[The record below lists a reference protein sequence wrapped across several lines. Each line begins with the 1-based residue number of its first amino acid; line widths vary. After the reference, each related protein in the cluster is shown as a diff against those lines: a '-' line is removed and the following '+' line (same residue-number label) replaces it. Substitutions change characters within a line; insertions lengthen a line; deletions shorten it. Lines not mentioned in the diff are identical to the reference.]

1 MISERKK
8 LILKT
13 ILKEYTKTA
22 QAISSGLLV
31 EKYNLGISPA
41 TVRNEMMELENEGYI
56 FQPHTSAGRI
66 PTEMAYTLCVAEFID
81 TKKVNKNS
89 ENYAKVLDAIFAKD
103 EDAFKQ
109 VAKTIAELSGQTVF
123 WAFHKNNLYYTGISN
138 LFSQEEFKQLNLI
151 QDASAVIDRLDEI
164 IDQIFNE
171 LELGSKI
178 FIGSVNPFGNFLS
191 TVLLKYKHNNQSGI
205 FGILGPMR
213 MDYEKNLALIEYIK
227 NKFKD

>member
-1 MISERKK
+1 MISDRKR

-13 ILKEYTKTA
+13 IIKEYTKTA

-31 EKYNLGISPA
+31 EKYNLGISTA
-41 TVRNEMMELENEGYI
+41 TVRNEMMELEDEGFI

-66 PTEMAYTLCVAEFID
+66 PTELAYALCVAEFID
-81 TKKVNKNS
+81 EKRVVKNT
-89 ENYAKVLDAIFAKD
+89 ETYAKILDKVFEKD

-109 VAKTIAELSGQTVF
+109 TAKAIAELSGNAVF

-138 LFSQEEFKQLNLI
+138 LFAQEEFKQLNLI
-151 QDASAVIDRLDEI
+151 YDASGVIDRLDEI
-164 IDQIFNE
+164 IDQIFND
-171 LELGSKI
+171 LVMGRQI
-178 FIGSVNPFGNFLS
+178 FIGSNNPFGNFLS
-191 TVLLKYKHNNQSGI
+191 TILLKYNYKNQSGV

-227 NKFKD
+227 NKLK